1 MVIPTINADSYHSAY
16 GSISCDRLASYRFSP
31 RLKSESDKVGI
42 NEVIR
47 RCKAVFFD
55 RDGVL
60 NDAIVK
66 DGKPFPPSSVDELHI
81 EEDAPRELN
90 RLSAE
95 GFILIGVTNQPDVAR
110 GTQRREVVESIND
123 VIMKVLPL
131 KEIRVCY
138 HDDANNCNCRKP
150 KPGLLL
156 DASQEYNI
164 NLSLS
169 YMVGDRWKHIEA
181 GKQGR
186 VQDDLDKSRI

>member
-1 MVIPTINADSYHSAY
+1 MSQ
-16 GSISCDRLASYRFSP
+16 
-31 RLKSESDKVGI
+31 
-42 NEVIR
+42 R
-47 RCKAVFFD
+47 RCNAVFFD

-66 DGKPFPPSSVDELHI
+66 DGKPFPTSSVDELHI

-169 YMVGDRWKHIEA
+169 YMVGDRWKDIEA
-181 GKQGR
+181 GKQAGCR
-186 VQDDLDKSRI
+186 TIWINRGYKEKQPDPLDAVFVSSLKEVVDYIMNSHNKMNGDRG